1 MHLQLE
7 EIIIIVDHHLVEIVL
22 EEEEEIEVDVILV
35 HHLAH
40 QFVVEDAILILVLD
54 LPLVVILEEERDLT
68 LVINVVSLVEEE
80 VILVEDEAIPVEEA
94 ILVDVV
100 TLVVKATLEV

>member
-22 EEEEEIEVDVILV
+22 EEEEIEVDVILV